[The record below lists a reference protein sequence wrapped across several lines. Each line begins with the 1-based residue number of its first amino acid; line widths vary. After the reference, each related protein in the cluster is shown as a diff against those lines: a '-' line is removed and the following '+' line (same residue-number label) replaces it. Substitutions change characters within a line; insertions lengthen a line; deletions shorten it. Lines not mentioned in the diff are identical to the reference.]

1 MCARLEPQR
10 QFTWA
15 CPAYLCPALPCPSQ
29 PCLLRISFCAHPIG
43 RGGMGEALW
52 IRRGTLAR
60 MACETLN
67 CVIFKPRASVS
78 TGARI
83 CGCSDTRFFSCFIA
97 ISALNMRETRAQHK
111 SSDFASTAADT
122 LKMHKTRA
130 SATFTLFLTT
140 PAHLSLRFCIFGSRR
155 ALRYRYLLHL
165 ATSAHLG
172 LDFCIYGSRR
182 ALRYRYL

>member
-1 MCARLEPQR
+1 MSCLGCAPDSSHSDDSRGHALHTQCLAL
-10 QFTWA
+10 A
-15 CPAYLCPALPCPSQ
+15 CTNK
-29 PCLLRISFCAHPIG
+29 PCLLRISFCAHPIS

-60 MACETLN
+60 MACGTPY
-67 CVIFKPRASVS
+67 CVNIFKPRASVS

-111 SSDFASTAADT
+111 SPDFASTAAEH
-122 LKMHKTRA
+122 LNMHETRA
-130 SATFTLFLTT
+130 TATFALCLAT

-155 ALRYRYLLHL
+155 ALRYRYL
-165 ATSAHLG
+165 
-172 LDFCIYGSRR
+172 
-182 ALRYRYL
+182 